1 MSAGLRAFHACPR
14 RRSAATFAAMRTI
27 LRLVAVAV
35 LVGAA
40 ALAAFVSLREP
51 SFHRDWDEDVAVLA
65 GVELT
70 DGALVRLRDV
80 RDWSY
85 TGDSIVAK
93 DYFDATYD
101 PDDIVDVWMY
111 EQELDDAGLIAHTFV
126 VFEFGEEYG
135 RGRWLGMSV
144 ETRRE
149 SHEEY
154 SILGGMLRAFEVTHI
169 WATEEDLVTRR
180 VRYLDY
186 PLTRYRLRIPP
197 DIAPRIFVK
206 LARETAALT
215 ASPRWYNTV
224 SNNCTSSLIRYVN
237 ESEPGA
243 IPRHYSYVL
252 TGRVDDYLAELGYLD
267 AGSAVAVTREWL
279 DANELR

>member
-1 MSAGLRAFHACPR
+1 
-14 RRSAATFAAMRTI
+14 MRTI
-27 LRLVAVAV
+27 LRVAVVAV
-35 LVGAA
+35 FFGAA

-51 SFHRDWDEDVAVLA
+51 ALERHWDEDVAVLA
-65 GVELT
+65 GVDLT
-70 DGALVRLRDV
+70 DGGLVRLRDI

-85 TGDSIVAK
+85 AADAIVSK
-93 DYFDATYD
+93 GYFDATYD
-101 PDDIVDVWMY
+101 PDEIVDVWLY
-111 EQELDDAGLIAHTFV
+111 EQQLDDAGLIAHTFV
-126 VFEFGEEYG
+126 VFEFGEDYG

-154 SILGGMLRAFEVTHI
+154 SLISGMLRAFEVTHI

-197 DIAPRIFVK
+197 EIAPRLFVK
-206 LARETAALT
+206 LARETAALAT
-215 ASPRWYNTV
+215 APRWYNTV

-243 IPRHYSYVL
+243 IPRHPSWVL
-252 TGRVDDYLAELGYLD
+252 TGTVDDYLAELGYLD
-267 AGSAVAVTREWL
+267 AGSAVAITREWL
-279 DANELR
+279 DANALR